1 MIFTCFANLD
11 NMVKQYAETE
21 KKTVQNI
28 KEKTGR
34 IFPKL
39 LGRLESNIV
48 LTLGTVQKLEFF
60 MNFPYCIM
68 LDKWGYLIFLYKK
81 VELFMEERLSLFII

>member
-1 MIFTCFANLD
+1 MQ
-11 NMVKQYAETE
+11 KQK

-39 LGRLESNIV
+39 LGRPESNIV
-48 LTLGTVQKLEFF
+48 LTLRTVKNLEFF

-68 LDKWGYLIFLYKK
+68 LDK
-81 VELFMEERLSLFII
+81 

>member
-1 MIFTCFANLD
+1 MLFTHFANLD
-11 NMVKQYAETE
+11 KMVKQYAETE

-39 LGRLESNIV
+39 LGRPESNIV
-48 LTLGTVQKLEFF
+48 LTLRTVQNLEFF

-68 LDKWGYLIFLYKK
+68 LDK
-81 VELFMEERLSLFII
+81 